1 MNFKEFMKDE
11 IFFTGIGT
19 VNGKEIKITFKGNN
33 MKFDQSNRL
42 NPLMIINV
50 IPNKDNDS
58 WYEINDLRV

>member
-1 MNFKEFMKDE
+1 MKSKEVIKNE

-19 VNGKEIKITFKGNN
+19 INGKEIKITFKGNN

-58 WYEINDLRV
+58 WYEINNLMV

>member
-1 MNFKEFMKDE
+1 MKSKEVIKNE

-19 VNGKEIKITFKGNN
+19 INDKEIKITFKGNN

-58 WYEINDLRV
+58 WYEINNLKV